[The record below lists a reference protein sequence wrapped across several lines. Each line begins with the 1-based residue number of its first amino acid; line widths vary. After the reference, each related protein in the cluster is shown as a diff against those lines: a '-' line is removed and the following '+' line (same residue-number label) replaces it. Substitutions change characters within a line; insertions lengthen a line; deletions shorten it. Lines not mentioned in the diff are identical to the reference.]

1 MLKKIIV
8 ILVGSSIWMIKK
20 ITESRAGALYGRAL
34 KIKISP
40 FRYVDFRL
48 MFKDLSEKEKVE
60 RYSVFGGTPYYL
72 DKTKHMQSTI
82 HAISELI
89 LKKLGQNIDVKEV
102 LEDFPRLKIED
113 IKAAVMY
120 AESLVENTE
129 VFPLSPS

>member
-1 MLKKIIV
+1 MKQALLNRIV
-8 ILVGSSIWMIKK
+8 INPKIMVGKPVI
-20 ITESRAGALYGRAL
+20 R
-34 KIKISP
+34 
-40 FRYVDFRL
+40 
-48 MFKDLSEKEKVE
+48 
-60 RYSVFGGTPYYL
+60 GTRIPV
-72 DKTKHMQSTI
+72 
-82 HAISELI
+82 ELI